1 MHDKTLCEVRIMLK
15 KLFESDVPLFMIIIL
30 LSVHTLPLAWA
41 CRVAWGL
48 EDAGDILTVA
58 VSNFL
63 VGVVILPA
71 CLVLVGLFLK
81 WLDREFKLG
90 NMYFLGVFMT
100 AAAKFNGSL

>member
-1 MHDKTLCEVRIMLK
+1 MLK

-30 LSVHTLPLAWA
+30 FAVHTLPLAWA
-41 CRVAWGL
+41 CRVAWGA
-48 EDAGDILTVA
+48 EDAGYILTVA
-58 VSNFL
+58 VSKFL
-63 VGVVILPA
+63 LGVVILPA

-100 AAAKFNGSL
+100 AAANFNGSL